1 MPAPSEPDDLPPGD
15 PSGAGSLRPFR
26 VGTSW
31 RDGAGDTLIST
42 HPGDASLVA
51 VIGRASLRDV
61 DDAVAVAHAAF
72 RDSGWRQ
79 ARPDERATVLR
90 RLAERID
97 SDGEAL
103 ARWLMLDSGEPLA
116 RSHAIVADA
125 ARGFR
130 YHAALCETWQDEVT
144 SRSETA
150 LSLTLAEPWGVV
162 AAITSA
168 TAPLQAA
175 VRKLAPALAA
185 GNAVIL
191 KPSEETP
198 LMALELAR
206 LASEAGLPDGLL
218 TVLPGD
224 GPEIGAALVKHPDV
238 RLASFSGTS
247 LTGRSV
253 ATTAGNRLIPA
264 VLALGG
270 RSAQLIFDDA
280 RLEEALDAVAT
291 AAFESRDRGAITGPR
306 LFIQK
311 SVYGRFVDAL
321 VLRAKAFTVGLPADP
336 QTRIGP
342 LASRTHQARALR
354 ALDVA
359 RGEGAKVLAGGKAPD
374 APALARGCFLLPTVL
389 EGLSRSARLC
399 REEGVGP
406 IVACLPFR
414 DEDDLIAQANDS
426 VQGLAAGIWTADL
439 ERGWRIGRA
448 LEAGSIWLNAAG
460 PPPWPTAVDG
470 TRSSGPG
477 YEQGLPGLRQYTRT
491 RSVHLGLP
499 ARAAKR

>member
-1 MPAPSEPDDLPPGD
+1 MPAPSEPDDPIPGG
-15 PSGAGSLRPFR
+15 PAGSEPVRPFR
-26 VGTSW
+26 VGTRW
-31 RDGAGDTLIST
+31 REGDGEPLRST
-42 HPGDASLVA
+42 HPGDDSLVA
-51 VIGRASLRDV
+51 IVGRASLHDV
-61 DDAVAVAHAAF
+61 DDAVAVAAAAF

-79 ARPDERATVLR
+79 ARLDERAAVLR
-90 RLAERID
+90 RMAERID
-97 SDGEAL
+97 GDSEAL
-103 ARWLMLDSGEPLA
+103 ARGLMRDSGEPLA
-116 RSHAIVADA
+116 HSEAIVADA

-175 VRKLAPALAA
+175 VRQLAPALAA

-191 KPSEETP
+191 KPSEQTP

-206 LASEAGLPDGLL
+206 LAAEAGLPDGLV

-238 RLASFSGTS
+238 RLASFSGTR
-247 LTGRSV
+247 LVGRSV

-264 VLALGG
+264 VLGLGG
-270 RSAQLIFDDA
+270 SSAQLIFDDA
-280 RLEEALDAVAT
+280 RLDEALDAVVA
-291 AAFESRDRGAITGPR
+291 AAFESRDRLAVTGPR

-311 SVYGRFVDAL
+311 SVYGRFLDAL
-321 VLRAKAFTVGLPADP
+321 VHRARSLWVGLPADP
-336 QTRIGP
+336 QTRVGP
-342 LASRTHQARALR
+342 LVSRTHQARALR
-354 ALDVA
+354 AVDVA
-359 RGEGAKVLAGGKAPD
+359 RSEGARVLAGGKVPD
-374 APALARGCFLLPTVL
+374 AAELARGCFVLPTVL
-389 EGLSRSARLC
+389 DGIAPGARLC
-399 REEGVGP
+399 SEEGVGP

-414 DEDDLIAQANDS
+414 DEDDLIAQANDA
-426 VQGLAAGIWTADL
+426 VPGLAAGIWTTDL

-448 LEAGSIWLNAAG
+448 LGAGSIWVNAAG
-460 PPPWPTAVDG
+460 PPPWPAPVGG
-470 TRSSGPG
+470 TRSSGFG

-499 ARAAKR
+499 GRAPKR